1 MNSRRSQA
9 IERGAGGAPLRAPSR
24 IRPATRGDAP
34 EIVDLLN
41 ACDVAEVGEPD
52 STLEDLENDW
62 SMEGFDPGR
71 DAWVAEGP
79 AGLVGYA
86 YAGDQFRT
94 GELEADLWVH
104 PDHHEPELRGR
115 LLGLA
120 ERRAAQLAVE
130 RGYEDPRLDV
140 YCIAG
145 NRGKRDLLRRHGY
158 ELRRTVYRMTVD
170 LSGGAPAAAVPD
182 GLELRP
188 FRLEADERTM
198 HDVMTEAFEDHFR
211 RSNEPFEAW
220 KTRLLGHASFDP
232 DLWWLA
238 WDGDRGGR
246 RAHRLRPRRP
256 RLDPGARRAPAVA
269 APRPRRRPARAR
281 PRRLRGARTAARGP
295 GRGRRGR
302 DQAAAPVR
310 ARRHAGELGLR
321 AVREAPGLR
330 GRARRRESRGAAAL
344 SRSPLLAV
352 RASPRTGRGR
362 AGRAASAP
370 AAASA
375 ARRSRSSS
383 SMSALVR
390 GENPA
395 CLRRSHHSSSG
406 SRLNCA
412 QRM

>member
-1 MNSRRSQA
+1 VNGRRSQA
-9 IERGAGGAPLRAPSR
+9 VERGVGGAPLRAPSR

-41 ACDVAEVGEPD
+41 ACDVAEAGEPD

-104 PDHHEPELRGR
+104 PEHHEPALRGR

-120 ERRAAQLAVE
+120 EQRAARLAVE
-130 RGYEDPRLDV
+130 RGYGDPRLDV

-145 NRGKRDLLRRHGY
+145 NRGKRDLLRKHGY
-158 ELRRTVYRMTVD
+158 ELRRTIDRMTVD
-170 LSGGAPAAAVPD
+170 LSGGAAAAEVPA

-211 RSNEPFEAW
+211 HSSEPLEAW

-232 DLWWLA
+232 GLWWLA
-238 WDGDRGGR
+238 WDGDQPAGGLI
-246 RAHRLRPRRP
+246 AYDHGDLGWIQGLGVLRPW
-256 RLDPGARRAPAVA
+256 
-269 APRPRRRPARAR
+269 RRRG
-281 PRRLRGARTAARGP
+281 LGAALLVHALAAFSARGQLRVDL
-295 GRGRRGR
+295 GV
-302 DQAAAPVR
+302 DAE
-310 ARRHAGELGLR
+310 GETRPLR
-321 AVREAPGLR
+321 LYE
-330 GRARRRESRGAAAL
+330 
-344 SRSPLLAV
+344 
-352 RASPRTGRGR
+352 R
-362 AGRAASAP
+362 AGMQARSAYELY
-370 AAASA
+370 AK
-375 ARRSRSSS
+375 R
-383 SMSALVR
+383 LV
-390 GENPA
+390 
-395 CLRRSHHSSSG
+395 
-406 SRLNCA
+406 
-412 QRM
+412 